1 MLSRSHTRRI
11 AAAPSPS
18 GCCWSPRFAHPRAA
32 DLHRRPS
39 LSAAPP
45 RRRAPAFLLSG
56 SPSCSAAARRPPHV
70 GLPQPATPPPA
81 SGDPP
86 PPAVSGLHPSPT
98 AGPPHRR
105 SPTIHLWPLPFTPP
119 FGAATRPHAAGF
131 SRQQPPPPPCNRP
144 PLQQP
149 LTPASSHPFT
159 PVASGRSPPPSP
171 PGRWRLP
178 AEQQPPPATAVL
190 PNDSSRRT
198 ALPATGSSGFDGMFP
213 SSVTAA
219 RLQQPSS

>member
-1 MLSRSHTRRI
+1 MGTDGHPPPARCPPPPRGPPPPLAAPPVRSHVSPSMLSRSHTRRI

-131 SRQQPPPPPCNRP
+131 SRQQPPPPPV
-144 PLQQP
+144 QP
-149 LTPASSHPFT
+149 
-159 PVASGRSPPPSP
+159 SPPPAAADP
-171 PGRWRLP
+171 C
-178 AEQQPPPATAVL
+178 QQPPLHAC
-190 PNDSSRRT
+190 
-198 ALPATGSSGFDGMFP
+198 G
-213 SSVTAA
+213 
-219 RLQQPSS
+219 